1 VSGSPD
7 TADAELTR
15 AAMAGD
21 RGAFGKLVARHQ
33 ASVRALARRL
43 ARSAP
48 DGDDVAQA
56 AFLAAW
62 RYRSSWRGGSFKSWV
77 CTIAYRE
84 FLHTWKKGGRRE
96 STDEIDEETMSGEAG
111 QNGEKGGEKI
121 DLMRAMAA
129 LEENERSAI
138 ALCLG
143 AGLSHGEAALAMEAP
158 LGSVKSW
165 VLRGRA
171 KLQKALAAYGVA

>member
-1 VSGSPD
+1 VSGSSDP
-7 TADAELTR
+7 ADAELTR

-21 RGAFGKLVARHQ
+21 REAFGKLVARSQ
-33 ASVRALARRL
+33 AAVRALARRL
-43 ARSAP
+43 ARSAS
-48 DGDDVAQA
+48 DGDDIAQG

-62 RYRSSWRGGSFKSWV
+62 RYRSTWRGGSFKSWV

-84 FLHTWKKGGRRE
+84 FLHGRRE
-96 STDEIDEETMSGEAG
+96 ATSEIDEETMSGEADQIG
-111 QNGEKGGEKI
+111 GEKGGEKI
-121 DLMRAMAA
+121 DLMRAMAM
-129 LEENERSAI
+129 LEDNERSAI

-143 AGLSHGEAALAMEAP
+143 AGMSHGEAAIAMEAP

-171 KLQKALAAYGVA
+171 KLQKALAPYGVA

>member
-7 TADAELTR
+7 TADADLTR

-21 RGAFGKLVARHQ
+21 REAFGKLVARSQ
-33 ASVRALARRL
+33 AAVRALARRL
-43 ARSAP
+43 ARSAS
-48 DGDDVAQA
+48 DGDDIAQA

-62 RYRSSWRGGSFKSWV
+62 RYRSTWRGGSFKSWV

-84 FLHTWKKGGRRE
+84 FLHGRRE
-96 STDEIDEETMSGEAG
+96 ATSEIDEESLPGEAG
-111 QNGEKGGEKI
+111 QGGEKI
-121 DLMRAMAA
+121 DLMRAMAM
-129 LEENERSAI
+129 LEENERSAV

-143 AGLSHGEAALAMEAP
+143 AGMSHGEAAIAMEAP

-171 KLQKALAAYGVA
+171 KLQKSLAAYGVA